1 MNFRIIKRI
10 NYYLDWY
17 SYRKGIDITSA
28 YDTNL
33 FKSINIMLKLYKLYG
48 NFK

>member
-28 YDTNL
+28 YDTIL
-33 FKSINIMLKLYKLYG
+33 RLKELYASI
-48 NFK
+48 